1 MVSYVAIFV
10 ALAAVAMPF
19 LVSLLIDGWIR
30 DYVGSVN
37 FSLDKIPNLSGKTAI
52 VTGSSNYEL
61 LPNKYD
67 LRGLFNTRL
76 DHTFSSGPTFGG
88 IGYHSALELA
98 RHGARVILAG
108 RSASKGFE
116 SVAAIKE
123 ELGPSANVDFSV
135 LDLSDLRSVQSF
147 ADDFVKSKQP
157 LHILMNNAG
166 VMACPFG
173 LTAQGLE
180 MQFGTNHVGHFLL
193 TKKLLPVLRRSQ
205 PSRVVTVSS
214 AAHYIPELLGGDNM
228 TDVFADSNML

>member
-1 MVSYVAIFV
+1 M
-10 ALAAVAMPF
+10 
-19 LVSLLIDGWIR
+19 
-30 DYVGSVN
+30 
-37 FSLDKIPNLSGKTAI
+37 SLDHAL
-52 VTGSSNYEL
+52 Y
-61 LPNKYD
+61 
-67 LRGLFNTRL
+67 
-76 DHTFSSGPTFGG
+76 SGPTFGG

-98 RHGARVILAG
+98 RHGARVIMAG